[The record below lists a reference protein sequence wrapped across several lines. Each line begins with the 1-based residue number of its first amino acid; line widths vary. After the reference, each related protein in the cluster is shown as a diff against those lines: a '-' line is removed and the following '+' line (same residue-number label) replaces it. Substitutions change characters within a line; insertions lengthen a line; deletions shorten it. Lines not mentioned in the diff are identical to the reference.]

1 MAFLD
6 GPRDATGGP
15 DGPPG
20 VWLLVPSDAQES
32 RPMVDGAPVPDS
44 PPRKMGRHSLGVARR
59 PVLGGTTETRRR
71 PRRLNSRSRRAHSEN
86 TLWNAYRQEK
96 RTLDW
101 GR

>member
-32 RPMVDGAPVPDS
+32 RPMVDGAPVPVS
-44 PPRKMGRHSLGVARR
+44 PPRKWAGIPSAWLAARCSAAPRKPVVA
-59 PVLGGTTETRRR
+59 L
-71 PRRLNSRSRRAHSEN
+71 A
-86 TLWNAYRQEK
+86 A
-96 RTLDW
+96 
-101 GR
+101 